1 MTAAGC
7 VEIYPPSKVRKEW
20 PSPQS
25 ESNTVKIARLDKQM
39 LGYFLCSLLISSLS
53 VNFGSKRWRKDGWLT
68 AMLLYG
74 SKSDIARFCL
84 NSHLSSVVYTAP
96 LGQPNCWWPI
106 NRHFL
111 LVAATLMRLRIDFEL
126 GKEEKTGETR
136 RKTEK
141 I

>member
-1 MTAAGC
+1 
-7 VEIYPPSKVRKEW
+7 
-20 PSPQS
+20 
-25 ESNTVKIARLDKQM
+25 M

-111 LVAATLMRLRIDFEL
+111 LAAAIAPRHPVRRRCSAHPA
-126 GKEEKTGETR
+126 EKNRCSIASHIAYSIVQYIR
-136 RKTEK
+136 RHCIYCKGPLSDQDLNWGNPTCAYK
-141 I
+141 